1 MKICIVD
8 DAQFIRQILKDIFMS
23 LGHQVIAE
31 FSSASQLIE
40 HIEDLKPD
48 IVTLDITMP
57 DMDGLTATRILKNI
71 LPDVKIIIISAISQP
86 DIVKEAKKCGAYEF
100 VRKPFSQP
108 AIEYILKQIEDEQSS
123 KNGAIL

>member
-8 DAQFIRQILKDIFMS
+8 DAQFIRQILKDIFIS

-40 HIEDLKPD
+40 NVEDLKPD

-71 LPDVKIIIISAISQP
+71 IPDVKVIIISAISQP
-86 DIVKEAKKCGAYEF
+86 DIEKEAKKCGAYEF
-100 VRKPFSQP
+100 VRKPFSKL
-108 AIEYILKQIEDEQSS
+108 AIEHIIKQIEDEQNS
-123 KNGAIL
+123 KNGAIK